1 VAVLAGRG
9 QFRRRRGRFR
19 ARVRVVQ
26 AVLLWLLIVNC
37 NMKIGARLR
46 EHSLRKAVIT

>member
-1 VAVLAGRG
+1 VAVLAGRL
-9 QFRRRRGRFR
+9 QFRRRRGRLR

-37 NMKIGARLR
+37 NMKIGARLIEHILR
-46 EHSLRKAVIT
+46 EAAIT